1 MTQSDYFELL
11 GSPLHNTRWS
21 WGSIRHDGTVFL
33 RVWQDESRKHEN
45 SRYIRITNH
54 EKFSNDQN
62 NLGYQERVG
71 HVELI
76 RKGAK
81 CIMIMCV
88 ADPDSLPQRV
98 VKNFNSD
105 EVFLGGKTIQL
116 DGDTWIELGARVPF
130 LTAKL

>member
-1 MTQSDYFELL
+1 MTQSDFFELL
-11 GSPLHNTRWS
+11 GAPLHNTRWS

-33 RVWQDESRKHEN
+33 RVWQDGFRKHEDQ
-45 SRYIRITNH
+45 RYIRITKH
-54 EKFSNDQN
+54 EKFIDDPN
-62 NLGYQERVG
+62 NLGYQERIG

-81 CIMIMCV
+81 CIMVMCE
-88 ADPDSLPQRV
+88 ADPDKLPQRI
-98 VKNFNSD
+98 VKNFNSN